1 MKHLIFLSFL
11 LLIQTSVMAQ
21 ISPITQVH
29 GARAQAMGNMRVH
42 GKDAWSYFNNPGG
55 LAYLEQAQISTGFD
69 HRYGLKELST
79 LDLTGSFPTEHGVLA
94 LGVSR
99 FGGKLFN
106 QQSLG
111 IAFANKLGI
120 VAIGG
125 KAEWFQTQME
135 GFGTGN
141 NLILSLGGIAELS
154 PEFSIGAS
162 FFNLNRAKL
171 SQATEERLPTGISM
185 GINYQPVPQLQ
196 LQAEV
201 EKDIEVKPVVKLGIE
216 YVLRDWVLLRT
227 GINSNPSRMFFGLG
241 IKLDQLSFDY
251 AYGQNQPLGTTHH
264 ISLGLKLGK

>member
-1 MKHLIFLSFL
+1 MKHSIFISFL
-11 LLIQTSVMAQ
+11 LFIPLIGMAQ

-42 GKDAWSYFNNPGG
+42 GKDSWSYFNNPGG
-55 LAYLEQAQISTGFD
+55 LTHLNHAQIATGMD

-79 LDLTGSFPTEHGVLA
+79 FDLTANLPTGHGVFA

-111 IAFANKLGI
+111 LAFANQLGI
-120 VAIGG
+120 VSIGG
-125 KAEWFQTQME
+125 KVDWFQTQME

-141 NLILSLGGIAELS
+141 SLIVSLGGIAELS

-162 FFNLNRAKL
+162 FFNLNRGKL
-171 SQATEERLPTGISM
+171 GRATEERLPTGISL

-196 LQAEV
+196 VQAEV
-201 EKDIEVKPVVKLGIE
+201 EKDIEVKPVVKFGAE
-216 YVLRDWVLLRT
+216 YGLRDWIFLRT

-241 IKLDQLSFDY
+241 MNLEKLSFDY

-264 ISLGLKLGK
+264 VSLGLKLGK